1 MFRSYLVITLRNLKK
16 NKLLSVINILG
27 LSIGVSAC
35 LFILQY
41 VSFELSYESK
51 FLNYDS
57 IYRITSEFYDKGEKT
72 SESALTTPHLKADIQ
87 TNFPEIEACTQ
98 LLSTRSWFDCTLKN
112 DKAGSS
118 KIFNERN
125 VFFTD
130 NSFIDFFSITL
141 KEGNSVTALQQ
152 PNSMVLSESAAKRY
166 FGLSDPIGQSLTL
179 NGSMHNQSYIVT
191 GLMPDLPQNSHL
203 ADVDILASISSIE
216 STPNLK
222 NSELYNYLRL
232 KSYQNISS
240 LKSRFKTFAAKYSN
254 SAAGLGG
261 SNSTYELQPIK
272 EIYLYSHLE
281 DEMHVGGNPD
291 SIYFLLIIAVF
302 ILLIA
307 WINYVNLATSRS
319 SERAKEVAVRKVSG
333 ANSLELVPQFLLESL
348 LINLIGIALSVICV
362 KAFSDDLYS
371 FIGIRNYQDI
381 FDLNFYTILSAC
393 MVFLVCS
400 LLSGIYPAL
409 LIAFKTP
416 IRALKGKL
424 NINSNGINI
433 RKGLVIF
440 QFSLSAGLMISVFVL
455 RNQFQFMESQ
465 NLRIN
470 VANTVVLKAPSN
482 VDSTY
487 ISKLSSFKKHLKNL
501 AIVKSVTTSSS
512 VPGDL
517 VDWQGNVRQEKDKD
531 IKNNAF
537 SIQVV
542 DDEFLKS
549 YNLHLLAG
557 RNFELAEFPDGFFG
571 SKIESIAINETGV
584 KRLQFGTPENAIGKL
599 VYWGPN
605 KCRVIAVV
613 NDFHQNSLKSRIEPT
628 LFTANYGPV
637 ISMVLNDKTYEGDAA
652 KWLNMIQKTW
662 KDFFPN
668 NPFDYFLLED
678 HVASQYTTDKQFADF
693 FNMLCA
699 LACLVSGMGLFGL
712 SLYATK
718 QRVREVGIRK
728 ALGASISQVTVLL
741 SRDFLI
747 LVIISS
753 FVAIPITYFC
763 LIRWLDNYAYHISL
777 TLLLFVV
784 PIIII
789 LAIALITVS
798 FQSISVARINP
809 AKILSSE

>member
-1 MFRSYLVITLRNLKK
+1 MFRSYLVITFRSLKK

-35 LFILQY
+35 FFILQY

-51 FLNYDS
+51 FRNYDS
-57 IYRITSEFYDKGEKT
+57 IFRITSVFYDRGQKT
-72 SESALTTPHLKADIQ
+72 SESALTTPHFNAELLA
-87 TNFPEIEACTQ
+87 NFPEIQANTQ

-112 DKAGSS
+112 DKAGNS
-118 KIFNERN
+118 KIFNEKN

-130 NSFIDFFSITL
+130 KYFIDFFSIVL
-141 KEGNSVTALQQ
+141 IKGNSVTALQQ

-166 FGLSDPIGQSLTL
+166 FGLSDPIGQTLTL

-191 GLMPDLPQNSHL
+191 GLMPDLPKNSHL

-216 STPNLK
+216 NTPNLK
-222 NSELYNYLRL
+222 NSELYNYIRLNSYKNISDLKRRL
-232 KSYQNISS
+232 KI
-240 LKSRFKTFAAKYSN
+240 FADKYSN
-254 SAAGLGG
+254 SLDLNTA
-261 SNSTYELQPIK
+261 NTYELQPIK
-272 EIYLYSHLE
+272 NIYLHSHLE
-281 DEMHVGGNPD
+281 DEMHLGGNPD
-291 SIYFLLIIAVF
+291 SIYFLFIIAIF
-302 ILLIA
+302 ILVIA
-307 WINYVNLATSRS
+307 WINYVNLAISRF
-319 SERAKEVAVRKVSG
+319 SERTKEVAIRKVSG

-348 LINLIGIALSVICV
+348 LVNLIGVTLSVVCV
-362 KAFSDDLYS
+362 KAFSDDLYL

-381 FDLNFYTILSAC
+381 FELDFYTILSVC
-393 MVFLVCS
+393 IFFLVCS
-400 LLSGIYPAL
+400 LLSGVYPAL

-424 NINSNGINI
+424 KVNSNGINI

-501 AIVKSVTTSSS
+501 AVVKSVTTSSS

-537 SIQVV
+537 SVQVV
-542 DDEFLKS
+542 DDEFMKS
-549 YNLHLLAG
+549 YNLHLLSG
-557 RNFELAEFPDGFFG
+557 RNFEPSEFPDSFFG
-571 SKIESIAINETGV
+571 SKIESIVINETGV

-605 KCRVIAVV
+605 KCRVVGVV

-637 ISMVLNDKTYEGDAA
+637 ISMVMNDKTNAGDAI
-652 KWLNMIQKTW
+652 KGLNIIEKTW
-662 KDFFPN
+662 MEFFPN

-678 HVASQYTTDKQFADF
+678 HVASQHTTDKQFADF
-693 FNMLCA
+693 FNILCA
-699 LACLVSGMGLFGL
+699 LACLVSCMGLFGL

-718 QRVREVGIRK
+718 QRAREVGIRK
-728 ALGASISQVTVLL
+728 AMGASISQVAVLL
-741 SRDFLI
+741 SQEFLT

-753 FVAIPITYFC
+753 LVAIPITYVC
-763 LIRWLDNYAYHISL
+763 LMRWLDNYAYHISL
-777 TLLLFVV
+777 TPLLFVV
-784 PIIII
+784 PVIIIF
-789 LAIALITVS
+789 AIALLTVS
-798 FQSISVARINP
+798 FQSISVAKTDP